1 MFHRVIVGF
10 ALHVGYIPF
19 QQFELLFRSSVCVCV
34 GVCGVLRV
42 SKLCERV
49 VCERVVC
56 QEVVCE
62 RVVCEQVV
70 YDGRPTEEGRRRD
83 RRVQGKTR
91 SPHKDV
97 GNWKLAIFSL

>member
-1 MFHRVIVGF
+1 MSFLVLPCTSVTFHF
-10 ALHVGYIPF
+10 NN
-19 QQFELLFRSSVCVCV
+19 SSCCSDQVCVCV